1 MKRLLTPW
9 WTAWIVPVTLLT
21 ATSIIWAADPAGLST
36 VSSVSETEL
45 ITPVDAAVDDVASRL
60 PEWGTTVSSGA
71 SCNSSRG
78 ACQWCRPQWYGQAD
92 FLIWWTQGNRVPP
105 LVTTSPNGT
114 PRPQAGVLGQPGTQI
129 LSGGNSIDGNYR
141 PGARFTMGRWL
152 NPCHSAGLEVTWFTL
167 GDGSNSGNFFASST
181 GDPILARPFFNT
193 QNAANDAQLV
203 AFPNI
208 IEGAVQV
215 QTSSEMHSVSVDLR
229 RNWRNTCRTRIDL
242 LGGYRFVRF
251 REGIAIREDLNS
263 TDPGGVV
270 PIGTTFDIVDA
281 FNARNDFNG
290 GEIGLSTLLKRG
302 CWSLDMLTKL
312 AFGNMHQRVAIDGST
327 VVAVPGNGATQSAG
341 GLLALPTNI
350 GVQSRDRFALIPE
363 LNLNC
368 RYQYSEQ
375 LSLEAGYSLLW
386 ITDVARSGSQIDTN
400 VNPTY
405 LPGVGGT
412 PTGPVVP
419 SNPMNTTSMW
429 AQGLNV
435 GVAWEF

>member
-1 MKRLLTPW
+1 MKRLLMP
-9 WTAWIVPVTLLT
+9 WIVPVVLLT
-21 ATSIIWAADPAGLST
+21 ATPIAWAADPAGLPT
-36 VSSVSETEL
+36 VRSISETEL
-45 ITPVDAAVDDVASRL
+45 ITPVDVVGDDVASSL
-60 PEWGTTVSSGA
+60 PEWGTTACSDA
-71 SCNSSRG
+71 SCNGRRG
-78 ACQWCRPQWYGQAD
+78 ACSWCRPQWYGQAD

-208 IEGAVQV
+208 IQGAVQV
-215 QTSSEMHSVSVDLR
+215 QTSSEINSVSVDLR

-251 REGIAIREDLNS
+251 REGIAIRENLSS
-263 TDPGGVV
+263 TDPGGLV
-270 PIGTTFDIVDA
+270 PIGTTFDIGDA

-290 GEIGLSTLLKRG
+290 GEIGLSTRLKRG
-302 CWSLDMLTKL
+302 CWSFDMLTKL

-327 VVAVPGNGATQSAG
+327 VVTVPGNGTTQSAG

-375 LSLEAGYSLLW
+375 LSLEVGYSLLW

-405 LPGVGGT
+405 LPGAGGT
-412 PTGPVVP
+412 PTGPAVP
-419 SNPMNTTSMW
+419 SNPMHTASMW